1 MNKKELEL
9 YNREKRIQRGII
21 DSVLKKMNL
30 YDLRSTADAMSE
42 LGYDMSAKRGNNDN
56 LEK

>member
-1 MNKKELEL
+1 MDEMNKKELEL

-42 LGYDMSAKRGNNDN
+42 LGYDMSAKRDNND
-56 LEK
+56 